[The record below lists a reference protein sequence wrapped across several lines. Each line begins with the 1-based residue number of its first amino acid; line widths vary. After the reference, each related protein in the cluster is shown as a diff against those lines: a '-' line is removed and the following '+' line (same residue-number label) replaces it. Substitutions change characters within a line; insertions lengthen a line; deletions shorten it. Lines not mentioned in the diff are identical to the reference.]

1 MLVVR
6 QIKRFITK
14 NKKGS
19 ASYIGAT
26 IELLV
31 ISLMFLIFGT
41 TYAFWMTEYTTKQ
54 NTDLVLTSSMKQ
66 METRED
72 YTDIKTSL
80 KSELQELG
88 MTEVRITVPGRRPN
102 YGQEITISVEGKYD
116 FSADPLLK
124 SAVNILKKMG
134 VEDAGIMEYSDTKE
148 GTCKC

>member
-1 MLVVR
+1 MLVV
-6 QIKRFITK
+6 IKVNKFITK
-14 NKKGS
+14 HKKGS

-41 TYAFWMTEYTTKQ
+41 TYAFWMTEYTTMQ

-80 KSELQELG
+80 ESELQKLG
-88 MTEVRITVPGRRPN
+88 MKEVRINVPEIKSN
-102 YGQEITISVEGKYD
+102 YGQEITISVKGKYD
-116 FSADPLLK
+116 FSEDPLLK

-134 VEDAGIMEYSDTKE
+134 VENAGILEYSETKK